1 MKKRTLAAWAVMVLG
16 MGAMAQQVADPVVMK
31 INGKE
36 VTRSEFEYSYNKN
49 NSEQTLDKKTLDE
62 YVQLFVDFKLKVA
75 EAEDQKLDTL
85 TSFKNELKGYRAQQ
99 AQEYLVDT
107 AWIET
112 QARQVYDN
120 TVANIG
126 PDGLVLTSH
135 ILLMIPQNADETVQ
149 KTTMARMDSIYKALL
164 GGADFTELATK
175 FSQDPGSARQGGQ
188 LPWLYAKQVYPEYA
202 NVAYSL
208 KVGELSK
215 PFLSPAG
222 VHVVKLLD
230 KKQFEPYSF
239 HRADI
244 HRFLEQRGVRQKAI
258 EVKIDALYKQYGG
271 KVKRED
277 VLTYEEKELEK
288 KYPEFRHLMQEY
300 YDGLLLFEVSNRE
313 VWEKAAQDD
322 KGLEKFFKKNKKKY
336 AWDTPRFKGAI
347 LHCTTPEMLAS
358 AIKTLKKM
366 DDSQWGTYVRKELNQ
381 DSLKLAFMEKG
392 LFKIGQNA
400 NVDSLVFKQ
409 GAGAPKKEYPY
420 AAYIGKVQKK
430 YPGSHRDVRGPL
442 TADYQKEL
450 EIRWIE
456 KLRAKYP
463 VEIYEEVLKTVNNH

>member
-1 MKKRTLAAWAVMVLG
+1 
-16 MGAMAQQVADPVVMK
+16 
-31 INGKE
+31 
-36 VTRSEFEYSYNKN
+36 
-49 NSEQTLDKKTLDE
+49 
-62 YVQLFVDFKLKVA
+62 
-75 EAEDQKLDTL
+75 
-85 TSFKNELKGYRAQQ
+85 
-99 AQEYLVDT
+99 
-107 AWIET
+107 
-112 QARQVYDN
+112 
-120 TVANIG
+120 
-126 PDGLVLTSH
+126 
-135 ILLMIPQNADETVQ
+135 
-149 KTTMARMDSIYKALL
+149 MARMDSIYKALL